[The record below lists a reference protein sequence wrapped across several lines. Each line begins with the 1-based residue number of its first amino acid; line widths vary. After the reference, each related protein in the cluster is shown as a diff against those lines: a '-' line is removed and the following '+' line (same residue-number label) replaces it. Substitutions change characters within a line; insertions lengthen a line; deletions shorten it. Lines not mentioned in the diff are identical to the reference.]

1 MCILHIHAG
10 TYSVGAKMLI
20 KDYERKKRKGG
31 KMDYRWLGPY
41 IIEKSLGKGLYALKT
56 ANNSGKVLDR
66 VHGTRLKPY
75 LSPLPP
81 VPVNVSRSCLY

>member
-1 MCILHIHAG
+1 
-10 TYSVGAKMLI
+10 MLI

-41 IIEKSLGKGLYALKT
+41 TIVKALGKGLYTLEAGDESSKII
-56 ANNSGKVLDR
+56 DR

-81 VPVNVSRSCLY
+81 ASPDVSC